1 MIVITAPTGLIG
13 HQVLDNVL
21 KGGEPVRVIARD
33 PSRLPPHV
41 RERVEVVEGSHGDRE
56 VVDRAFD
63 GADSVFWLL
72 PPDPSAKSVEAAYVD
87 FSRPAAEAIAG
98 RGVGRV
104 VSVSALGR
112 GTPVADNAGFVTGS
126 LAMDD
131 VIAATGVGFRAL
143 TMPSF
148 MDNILRQIGPI
159 RNQGVFFSPIAGDRK
174 LPAVAT
180 RDIATAA
187 TNLLLDHSWTGR
199 DHVALLGPEDLSFDD
214 MARIM
219 SQVLGSAVRFQQIP
233 GEAYKKNMMGVGMS
247 DAMAQ
252 GMLDMALAK
261 DNGLDS
267 AEPCTPRSSTP
278 TSFRQWCVEVLKP
291 AVRMAA

>member
-1 MIVITAPTGLIG
+1 MIVVTSPTGLIG

-21 KGGEPVRVIARD
+21 EGDEPVRVIVRD
-33 PSRLPPHV
+33 PTKLPSPV
-41 RERVEVVEGSHGDRE
+41 RERVEVVEGSHGDRD

-63 GADSVFWLL
+63 GADSVFWLV
-72 PPDPSAKSVEAAYVD
+72 PPDPRAGSVEAAYVD
-87 FSRPAAEAIAG
+87 FSRPAAGAITG
-98 RGVGRV
+98 RGVDRV

-112 GTPVADNAGFVTGS
+112 GTPVADNAGYVTGS

-131 VIAATGVGFRAL
+131 LISGTGVNFRAL

-148 MDNILRQIGPI
+148 MDNILRQVGPI
-159 RNQGVFFSPIAGDRK
+159 KNRGVFFSPIAGDRK

-180 RDIATAA
+180 RDIAAVAA
-187 TNLLLDHSWTGR
+187 GLLLDHTWTGR
-199 DHVALLGPEDLSFDD
+199 DHVAVLGPEDLSFDD
-214 MARIM
+214 MATIM
-219 SQVLGSAVRFQQIP
+219 SEVLVTPVRFQQIP
-233 GEAYKKNMMGVGMS
+233 AEAYKENMMGVGMS

-267 AEPCTPRSSTP
+267 TEPRTPESTTP
-278 TSFRQWCVEVLKP
+278 TSFRRWCEEVLGP
-291 AVRMAA
+291 AVQVA